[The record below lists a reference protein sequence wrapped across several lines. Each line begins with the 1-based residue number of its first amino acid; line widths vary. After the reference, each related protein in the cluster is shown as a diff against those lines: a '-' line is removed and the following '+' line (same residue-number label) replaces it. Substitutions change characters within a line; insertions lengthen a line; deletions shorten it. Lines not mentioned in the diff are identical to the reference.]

1 MSFRAHSFTHETT
14 RAKLLIL
21 IGWLALPAPTPLVI
35 DSQGSEHSGHFTRRA
50 VGLPRGLL
58 SWPISSALRQAA
70 GGRGLETHPGGWP
83 TGASAS
89 GEAKN
94 GILRDVNVT
103 VNALG

>member
-1 MSFRAHSFTHETT
+1 MRIERVINHLFDRVLKSSMMNHRDFMSVHVVLSCL
-14 RAKLLIL
+14 AKNSTIRS
-21 IGWLALPAPTPLVI
+21 TC
-35 DSQGSEHSGHFTRRA
+35 
-50 VGLPRGLL
+50 
-58 SWPISSALRQAA
+58 
-70 GGRGLETHPGGWP
+70 GWP